1 MLYSAV
7 PLDEW
12 DLVRAELN
20 LPDISSVE
28 TSVDGNQTF
37 SFSHPVDFDLKYDP
51 DETFPETELIA
62 RGETDQV
69 CLKSVV
75 DPTRRYQRDWC
86 HTKLFGTVRYNHLSV
101 VPVCNFSLQF
111 QS

>member
-12 DLVRAELN
+12 DLARAELN

-37 SFSHPVDFDLKYDP
+37 SFSHPVDFELKYDH
-51 DETFPETELIA
+51 DEIFPEAELFA
-62 RGETDQV
+62 RGETSQV
-69 CLKSVV
+69 YLKSVI
-75 DPTRRYQRDWC
+75 DPTKRYHRDWC
-86 HTKLFGTVRYNHLSV
+86 HMKFSGTVSYKYD
-101 VPVCNFSLQF
+101 FSDLF
-111 QS
+111 